1 MERLVLSDPME
12 KRERLDHQVLLA
24 TLEDLETRE
33 TRGLKVAMVS
43 RDPRGSGARTGWPE
57 SGDRRDPGA
66 SGAGWGGGG
75 ASASP
80 DLRETPASR
89 GHQVRWVRRVLL
101 VPRVPGD
108 PRGSPAC
115 LEFLAR
121 MASLDLRGSGGH
133 RGSTGLQ
140 ATKGLQGWLDH
151 RDPLGSQDLS
161 ESPGCPGPL
170 EYLASQADLA
180 RQARKVLQA
189 LLVPKDGLAFL
200 DHLASLDSLV
210 REVCLVYPACLG
222 SRGRWV
228 HLDHSGPRG
237 TRGPRASLAPRD
249 PRESRAAPD
258 PRGPGASRGRRG
270 R

>member
-1 MERLVLSDPME
+1 M
-12 KRERLDHQVLLA
+12 
-24 TLEDLETRE
+24 
-33 TRGLKVAMVS
+33 
-43 RDPRGSGARTGWPE
+43 
-57 SGDRRDPGA
+57 
-66 SGAGWGGGG
+66 
-75 ASASP
+75 
-80 DLRETPASR
+80 
-89 GHQVRWVRRVLL
+89 L

-151 RDPLGSQDLS
+151 RDPLASQDLS

-210 REVCLVYPACLG
+210 CYYLCFDSPLNRFAQVREVCLVYPACLG

-249 PRESRAAPD
+249 LRE
-258 PRGPGASRGRRG
+258 
-270 R
+270 